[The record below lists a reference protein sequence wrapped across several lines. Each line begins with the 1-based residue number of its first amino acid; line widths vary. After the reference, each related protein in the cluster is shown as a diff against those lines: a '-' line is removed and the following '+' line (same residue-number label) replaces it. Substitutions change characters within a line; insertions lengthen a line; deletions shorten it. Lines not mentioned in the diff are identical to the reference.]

1 MFLSLTFQN
10 YFVFFDKI
18 YNNDCYLDN
27 FFVFENYLV
36 LEKNDFQNLLIYSF
50 EDDIEKLIIF
60 N

>member
-18 YNNDCYLDN
+18 YNNYCYLDN